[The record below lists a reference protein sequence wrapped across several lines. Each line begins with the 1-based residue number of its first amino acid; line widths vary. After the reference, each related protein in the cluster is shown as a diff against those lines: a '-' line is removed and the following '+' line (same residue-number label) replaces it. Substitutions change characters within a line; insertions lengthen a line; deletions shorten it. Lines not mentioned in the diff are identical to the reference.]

1 MNYQYKLVKENEGEE
16 EVSGLKGIQ
25 SQNELV
31 LTALEGRTAKELL
44 DIIND
49 PANLDKVYA
58 KEASGL
64 KDIKIKVFG
73 DMPNARYRLN
83 DNIAIYKENG
93 TSLYSKIENAVGAKF
108 DRKGAEINKD
118 KAGNIRFIFPKNNK
132 YNVDLVEKY
141 FNTMDS
147 GEKAKKADLRPKEV
161 DELTLRFPLSDGPT
175 LRKILDNANL
185 ESGKDYKLGKQ
196 EAIQEDLR
204 SLIKKEITK
213 FYKK

>member
-93 TSLYSKIENAVGAKF
+93 TSLYSKIENAVGEKF

-204 SLIKKEITK
+204 SLVKKEITK

>member
-1 MNYQYKLVKENEGEE
+1 MNDHYKLVKEKEGEE

-132 YNVDLVEKY
+132 YNADLVEKY

-204 SLIKKEITK
+204 SLVKKEITK

>member
-93 TSLYSKIENAVGAKF
+93 TSLYSKIENAVGEKF

-118 KAGNIRFIFPKNNK
+118 KAGNIRFIFPKNSK
-132 YNVDLVEKY
+132 YNVELVEKY

-147 GEKAKKADLRPKEV
+147 GEKSRKADLRPKEV

-175 LRKILDNANL
+175 LRKILDNADL
-185 ESGKDYKLGKQ
+185 ESGKDYKLSKQ
-196 EAIQEDLR
+196 EAIQENLR
-204 SLIKKEITK
+204 TLVKKEILK

>member
-93 TSLYSKIENAVGAKF
+93 TSLYSKIENAVGEKF

-141 FNTMDS
+141 FNSMDS

>member
-1 MNYQYKLVKENEGEE
+1 
-16 EVSGLKGIQ
+16 
-25 SQNELV
+25 
-31 LTALEGRTAKELL
+31 
-44 DIIND
+44 
-49 PANLDKVYA
+49 
-58 KEASGL
+58 
-64 KDIKIKVFG
+64 
-73 DMPNARYRLN
+73 MPNARYRLN

-118 KAGNIRFIFPKNNK
+118 KAGNIRFIFPKNSK

-147 GEKAKKADLRPKEV
+147 GEKARKADLRPKEV

-175 LRKILDNANL
+175 LRKILDNADL
-185 ESGKDYKLGKQ
+185 ESGKDYKLSKQ
-196 EAIQEDLR
+196 EAIQQNLR
-204 SLIKKEITK
+204 TLVKKEILK

>member
-147 GEKAKKADLRPKEV
+147 GEKARKADLRPKEV

-196 EAIQEDLR
+196 EAIKEDLR
-204 SLIKKEITK
+204 SLVKKEITK

>member
-147 GEKAKKADLRPKEV
+147 GEKARKADLRPKEV

-175 LRKILDNANL
+175 LRKILDNADL
-185 ESGKDYKLGKQ
+185 ESGKDYKLSKQ
-196 EAIQEDLR
+196 EAIQENLR
-204 SLIKKEITK
+204 TLVKKEILK

>member
-147 GEKAKKADLRPKEV
+147 GEKARKADLRPKEV

-196 EAIQEDLR
+196 EAIKEDLR
-204 SLIKKEITK
+204 SLVKKEIIK
-213 FYKK
+213 FYKR

>member
-93 TSLYSKIENAVGAKF
+93 TSLYSKIENAVGEKF

-118 KAGNIRFIFPKNNK
+118 KAGNIRFIFPKNSK

-141 FNTMDS
+141 FNSMDS
-147 GEKAKKADLRPKEV
+147 GEKSRKADLRPKEV

-204 SLIKKEITK
+204 SLVKKEITK

>member
-1 MNYQYKLVKENEGEE
+1 MKYQYKLVKENEGEE

-147 GEKAKKADLRPKEV
+147 GEKARKADLRPKEV

-196 EAIQEDLR
+196 EAIKEDLR
-204 SLIKKEITK
+204 SLVKKEITK